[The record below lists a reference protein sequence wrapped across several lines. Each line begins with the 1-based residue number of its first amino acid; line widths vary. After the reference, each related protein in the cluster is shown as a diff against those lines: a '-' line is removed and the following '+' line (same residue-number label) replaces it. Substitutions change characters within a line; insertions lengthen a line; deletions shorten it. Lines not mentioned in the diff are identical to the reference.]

1 MRKVGV
7 GLVLAASWV
16 AACSQSGTT
25 SVDPDAINGRELA
38 AVRTALGKAM
48 AGDSFYST
56 LSTFVF
62 PLVDVASKAVEA
74 NGDTSRFVGIQLDV
88 DAKTDSGVPIVAQ
101 FSALLAWRH
110 YRPATQ
116 TVDSVTL
123 LLGAGITPP
132 LSDSLATT
140 FAPDSV
146 GTGTGFVVAQ
156 AADSSVETWNTRAGA
171 FHVTGATYGSSQS
184 SSISGLTLTTSHGT
198 MNGDYHLT
206 AKLVPDSSTTVT
218 AARSFSD
225 GIHSIKIRVTG
236 TEPSPPAPTR

>member
-7 GLVLAASWV
+7 GLVLAASCV
-16 AACSQSGTT
+16 AACSRSGTT

-62 PLVDVASKAVEA
+62 PLIDVASKAVEA

-110 YRPATQ
+110 YQPASQ

-132 LSDSLATT
+132 LSDSLSTG
-140 FAPDSV
+140 FAPDSA

-156 AADSSVETWNTRAGA
+156 APDSSVQTWNTRAGA

-184 SSISGLTLTTSHGT
+184 SSIGGLTLTTFHGT
-198 MNGDYHLT
+198 MNGDYHLI

-218 AARSFSD
+218 GARSFSG

-236 TEPSPPAPTR
+236 VEPSPPAPTR

>member
-7 GLVLAASWV
+7 GLVLAACCV
-16 AACSQSGTT
+16 AACSSGTT
-25 SVDPDAINGRELA
+25 SVDADAINGRELA
-38 AVRTALGKAM
+38 AVRTALGKAL
-48 AGDSFYST
+48 AGDSFYTT

-62 PLVDVASKAVEA
+62 PLVDVASKAVET
-74 NGDTSRFVGIQLDV
+74 NGDTSRFVGLQLDI

-110 YRPATQ
+110 YRPTSQ

-123 LLGAGITPP
+123 LLGAGINPP
-132 LSDSLATT
+132 LSDSLATA
-140 FAPDSV
+140 FAPTSA

-156 AADSSVETWNTRAGA
+156 ATDSSVQSWLTRTGSFHISGA
-171 FHVTGATYGSSQS
+171 SYGASQS

-198 MNGDYHLT
+198 MNGDFHLT
-206 AKLVPDSSTTVT
+206 AKLVPDSTTTVSST
-218 AARSFSD
+218 RAFSG

-236 TEPSPPAPTR
+236 IEPSPPAPTR